1 MIFVSATIFLASFA
15 MFAFPRRL
23 AKKEDNNSG
32 RDHAPASSDR
42 VNDAVAINCPDGW
55 LNGAEKND
63 QDKTP
68 EKSSVVA
75 VAEVTST
82 VSNTSGGGGGGGGGC
97 GGGSG
102 NGASGASA
110 GTGVAGH
117 KNPSLKDFPKA
128 VKRLLKNDILVFRT
142 ASSVLHILPVA
153 GFYTFL
159 PKYLE
164 SQFRLAAHVANM
176 VSGKLKTFL
185 KVSHRIASHEH
196 PKLVLK

>member
-185 KVSHRIASHEH
+185 KESMSIPNWS
-196 PKLVLK
+196 